1 VQISDVTFRRIEGTS
16 SGPLAVRL
24 LCSEER
30 PCTGV
35 RLDDINL
42 TCGDVPCRSEFSN
55 VQGPLVPVV
64 APAPAPGSSPTA
76 AAGGEEEEADV
87 ASKVSQFSTARQ
99 VDLVVTVDCQRM
111 SSGGDN
117 KN

>member
-1 VQISDVTFRRIEGTS
+1 MCVRPQPSQVQISDVTFRRIEGTS

-87 ASKVSQFSTARQ
+87 ASRVSQQLGRLTWW
-99 VDLVVTVDCQRM
+99 LPLTVR
-111 SSGGDN
+111 G
-117 KN
+117 

>member
-1 VQISDVTFRRIEGTS
+1 MQISDVTFRRIEGTS

-35 RLDDINL
+35 RLDGINL

-55 VQGPLVPVV
+55 VPVV